1 VKDYWELVERQ
12 VEKTAA
18 MLQEGR
24 ANYSIIVLKE
34 GRAFGCW
41 CRTEDDAMAL
51 VMAAILLCTGRQYVD
66 LLTAAL
72 NRIDAEQTDEILEE
86 NLEEGDDDE
95 EGGRQ

>member
-1 VKDYWELVERQ
+1 VSDYWELVERQ

-34 GRAFGCW
+34 QRAFASW

-51 VMAAILLCTGRQYVD
+51 LMAAILLRTGRQDVER
-66 LLTAAL
+66 LVEAA
-72 NRIDAEQTDEILEE
+72 RQIDISQIDEIVEE
-86 NLEEGDDDE
+86 NLDE
-95 EGGRQ
+95 EEEDEGI